1 MAHFAQIDANNIVVN
16 VVVVN
21 DQDCLDENGQES
33 EIVGINLLNK
43 FNETPVNWVKTSYNT
58 YGNVHFNPK
67 TGMPDNGTPFRGNYA
82 GIGGTYDKTNDVFVS
97 PRPLDRNNIQC
108 DSWII
113 SASTDWLW
121 APPIPYPQI
130 TQRYSQFKWD
140 EPTKTW
146 IEYTW
151 DKTDQKW
158 VEKT

>member
-1 MAHFAQIDANNIVVN
+1 MAHFAELDQNNIVLRVL
-16 VVVVN
+16 VVN
-21 DQDCLDENGQES
+21 NQDCLDENNQES
-33 EIVGINLLNK
+33 ENVGVDFLNK
-43 FNETPVNWVKTSYNT
+43 IIGQANWVKTSYNT
-58 YGNVHFNPK
+58 YGNLHYNSDTK
-67 TGMPDNGTPFRGNYA
+67 IPDNGVPFRGNYA
-82 GIGGTYDKTNDVFVS
+82 GIGYIYDKTNDVFYP

-130 TQRYSQFKWD
+130 TQRYGQFKWD

-151 DKTDQKW
+151 DKPDQKW